1 MTNVVERFLCLI
13 GSLFCLTVLH
23 YLFEFVAFT
32 AFAASHSQGQLTA
45 IVGGTLIDGT
55 GGGPLTDAVII
66 IEGETIQTISKKGET
81 DLPPEAKIINAEG
94 RFILPG
100 LIDMHVHYADWMP
113 EMFLAYG
120 VTSVVDLAGYD
131 WVYVQKD
138 GIAKGKI
145 PGPRLFASSPI
156 LDGRLFWNVPF
167 VLLND
172 PEEARAR
179 AKNAID
185 QGVDL
190 LKVYTEISAEE
201 ARVVVEEGHKA
212 GLPVMGHIGAID
224 ARQAAE
230 LGIDGLAH
238 ATGIALATIADPAKV
253 AEMREFESIGISVD
267 YPHFLL
273 YHAYMD
279 RQKADDLIRLLVE
292 EGVALEPDLINT
304 SSRFAAQQREAYRK
318 EDTKLVQD
326 PNLQYI
332 PESYRQRA
340 LYYEEPLS
348 ALTPEEQTLLQ
359 QGYKNLQY
367 FLRTFVEAGGRVLAG
382 SDTASFVLP
391 GISLHR
397 EMELLVDAG
406 LSPMQAILAATKNNA
421 DFLRRTDV
429 GILAVGKKADL
440 ILIRDNPLQDIRHTA
455 AIETVMKGGKILD
468 TSYTPDFRN
477 PVPSP
482 PLPWGYFANPP
493 PVIMSLSSQV
503 AIAGA
508 ERHTVVLEGE
518 NFLDSS
524 TVEVNG
530 TPVVAQPVADSR
542 VYGTTYLPHYSQMKV
557 IIPATL
563 LTKAGTF
570 PLTITNPQPEGGTSP
585 PVHIIVQFP

>member
-1 MTNVVERFLCLI
+1 MLSKKLSRLLSAGVCLAV
-13 GSLFCLTVLH
+13 LTWLLACPSVW
-23 YLFEFVAFT
+23 
-32 AFAASHSQGQLTA
+32 AASEARLTA
-45 IVGGTLIDGT
+45 LVGGTLIDGT
-55 GGGPLTDAVII
+55 GGEPLADAVLVIV
-66 IEGETIQTISKKGET
+66 GDTIQTIFKKGEA
-81 DLPPEAKIINAEG
+81 DIPSEAQLIDAEG

-113 EMFLAYG
+113 ELFLAHG

-138 GIAKGKI
+138 GIAKGQI
-145 PGPRLFASSPI
+145 PGPRLFTASPI

-172 PEEARAR
+172 PQEARAW
-179 AKNAID
+179 AKSAIA

-201 ARVVVEEGHKA
+201 VRVVVEEGRKA

-279 RQKADDLIRLLVE
+279 RQKADDLIRLLVKE
-292 EGVALEPDLINT
+292 EVSLEPDLINT
-304 SSRFAAQQREAYRK
+304 SARFAAQQREQYRK
-318 EDTKLVQD
+318 EDSQLVQN

-340 LYYEEPLS
+340 LYYEEPLA
-348 ALTPEEQTLLQ
+348 ALTPEERGLLQ
-359 QGYKNLQY
+359 QGYANLQY
-367 FLRTFVEAGGRVLAG
+367 FLRTFVAAGGRVLAG

-397 EMELLVDAG
+397 ELELLVDAG
-406 LSPMQAILAATKNNA
+406 LTPMQAIMAATKNNA

-429 GILAVGKKADL
+429 GTLVAGNKADL
-440 ILIRDNPLQDIRHTA
+440 LIVRVNPLQDIRHTQT
-455 AIETVMKGGKILD
+455 IETVIKGGKVLD
-468 TSYTPDFRN
+468 TTYTPDFRN

-493 PVIMSLSSQV
+493 PVIMALSPQV
-503 AIAGA
+503 ATAGM
-508 ERHTVVLEGE
+508 ESLTLVLEGE

-524 TVEVNG
+524 TVAVNG
-530 TPVVAQPVADSR
+530 VQVAARPIADSR
-542 VYGTTYLPHYSQMKV
+542 VYGTTYFPHYSQLQV
-557 IIPATL
+557 TIPTTL
-563 LTKAGTF
+563 LTTAGTF
-570 PLTITNPQPEGGTSP
+570 PLTVTNPQPEGGTSQP
-585 PVHIIVQFP
+585 AHVIVQFP